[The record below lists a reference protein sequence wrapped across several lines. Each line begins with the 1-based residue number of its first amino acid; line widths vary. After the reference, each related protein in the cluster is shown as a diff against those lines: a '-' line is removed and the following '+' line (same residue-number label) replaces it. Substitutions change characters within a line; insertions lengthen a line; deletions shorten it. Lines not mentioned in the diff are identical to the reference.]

1 VERKDERTFE
11 ITDLATGQKSTLDI
25 RDYRVDHG
33 ALVKFKADGDEKLLQ
48 FIESKDGQ
56 KYSFYYKGNTVDIM
70 VYD

>member
-1 VERKDERTFE
+1 MERKDERTFE

-48 FIESKDGQ
+48 FIESKDG
-56 KYSFYYKGNTVDIM
+56 
-70 VYD
+70 